1 MYDKNKITL
10 NHIRS
15 KKAKNLKVKLFF
27 IKLFEDAIDRLDI
40 NRSKP
45 ASLLEINAKNDLLEN
60 VLKKRKIESEILHTT
75 FIDELKKK
83 RKNFFLENL
92 KLSKVEN
99 EKVNYCIGIFPIVT
113 PTDINIKLK
122 SIHRVLSNEGKFLL
136 MFHASQSCTQLKEM
150 FKDILKLK
158 IEKSFLPC
166 FDIISLGNVANS
178 VGFKNVVVDIS
189 KFVIT
194 IKKSTEIFRF
204 IRDLGESN
212 YLESRNKKSICRLEF
227 QNFNYAINSL
237 IDKKKYATDFSIIFL
252 TGTKKV

>member
-40 NRSKP
+40 SRSKP

-60 VLKKRKIESEILHTT
+60 VLKKRKIKSEILHTT
-75 FIDELKKK
+75 FIDELKKN

-189 KFVIT
+189 KFV
-194 IKKSTEIFRF
+194 
-204 IRDLGESN
+204 ESE
-212 YLESRNKKSICRLEF
+212 YCHILL
-227 QNFNYAINSL
+227 
-237 IDKKKYATDFSIIFL
+237 
-252 TGTKKV
+252 